1 MLLLGIPSVMW
12 LYSQARFSEA
22 NKKIRVIA
30 TLYLYT
36 VHEIDNNTTLI
47 LFKELKYYLQN
58 I

>member
-1 MLLLGIPSVMW
+1 MMW

-22 NKKIRVIA
+22 NKKIKAIA
-30 TLYLYT
+30 TLYLCT